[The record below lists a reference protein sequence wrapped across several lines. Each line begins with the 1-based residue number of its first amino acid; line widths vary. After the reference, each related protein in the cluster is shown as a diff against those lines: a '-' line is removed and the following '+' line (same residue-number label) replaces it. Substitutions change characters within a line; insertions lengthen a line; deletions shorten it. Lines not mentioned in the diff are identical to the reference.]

1 MPKQYKQY
9 FEPFFGGGAL
19 LFATQPKKAIIN
31 DINTELINLYLAVRY
46 WPNDLIKILK
56 TYPDDSEFY
65 YKIRSIDPIKMIPV
79 QAAARTLYLNKCC
92 YNGLYRVNKAGR
104 FNVPYGKRIQPWKVD
119 EETILDVAEYFNKN
133 NIKFCNTDFRIM
145 VNRARKGD
153 FVYLDPPYDGTFT
166 QYTSGGFDRRCQ
178 YDLYLVAKE
187 LTRRG
192 VKVMISNSNTDFI
205 YSMYSEDSFHIHT
218 LEAKRNINSNKDK
231 RGPVGEVII
240 TNYKEAN

>member
-79 QAAARTLYLNKCC
+79 QAAARTL
-92 YNGLYRVNKAGR
+92 
-104 FNVPYGKRIQPWKVD
+104 
-119 EETILDVAEYFNKN
+119 
-133 NIKFCNTDFRIM
+133 
-145 VNRARKGD
+145 
-153 FVYLDPPYDGTFT
+153 
-166 QYTSGGFDRRCQ
+166 
-178 YDLYLVAKE
+178 
-187 LTRRG
+187 
-192 VKVMISNSNTDFI
+192 
-205 YSMYSEDSFHIHT
+205 
-218 LEAKRNINSNKDK
+218 
-231 RGPVGEVII
+231 
-240 TNYKEAN
+240 